1 MAIRE
6 GEHMNEWLVIK
17 TNKSMKILTQKVK
30 ANELNDALNKA
41 EEISD
46 WKNTSYDDSTLEGLA
61 IYPNDIQAIQEE
73 VA

>member
-1 MAIRE
+1 
-6 GEHMNEWLVIK
+6 MNEWLVIK
-17 TNKSMKILTQKVK
+17 TNKYMKIFTQRVK

-46 WKNTSYDDSTLEGLA
+46 WKNTLHDDSVLEGLA
-61 IYPNDIQAIQEE
+61 IYPDDIQAIQEE

>member
-1 MAIRE
+1 
-6 GEHMNEWLVIK
+6 MNEWLVIK

-46 WKNTSYDDSTLEGLA
+46 WKNTSYDDSILEGLA
-61 IYPNDIQAIQEE
+61 IYPDDIQAIQEE
-73 VA
+73 NT

>member
-1 MAIRE
+1 
-6 GEHMNEWLVIK
+6 MNEWLVIK

-61 IYPNDIQAIQEE
+61 IYPDDIQAIQEE

>member
-1 MAIRE
+1 
-6 GEHMNEWLVIK
+6 MNKWLVIK
-17 TNKSMKILTQKVK
+17 TNKYMKIFTQRVK

-46 WKNTSYDDSTLEGLA
+46 WKNTSYDDFILEGLA

>member
-1 MAIRE
+1 
-6 GEHMNEWLVIK
+6 MNEWLVIK
-17 TNKSMKILTQKVK
+17 TNKYMKIFIQRVK

-46 WKNTSYDDSTLEGLA
+46 WKNTSYDDSILKGLA
-61 IYPNDIQAIQEE
+61 IYPDDIQAIQEE

>member
-1 MAIRE
+1 
-6 GEHMNEWLVIK
+6 MNEWLVIK
-17 TNKSMKILTQKVK
+17 TNKYMKIFTQRVK

-41 EEISD
+41 EEISN
-46 WKNTSYDDSTLEGLA
+46 WKNTSYDDSILEGLA

>member
-46 WKNTSYDDSTLEGLA
+46 WKNTSYDDSILEGLA
-61 IYPNDIQAIQEE
+61 IYPDDIQAIQEE